1 MTESQKL
8 FQRACKHIPGGVNSP
23 VRAFRAVGGDPV
35 YIKRG
40 SGSRIYDA
48 DDNEYID
55 FCGSWGPL
63 ALGHAHPD
71 VVAAVVS
78 AAGNG
83 LSFGACNPYEV
94 EFAELISAL
103 APHAEMARM
112 VNSGTEAVMT
122 ALRLARAFTGRSR
135 IVKFDGCYHG
145 HADYLL
151 TAAGSGLLTSAMPD
165 SRGVLASAVAEV
177 ISTPYNDVA
186 ALENIFQKEGDK
198 IAAAIVEPVAGNMGL
213 VTPESGFLAALRR
226 LCDKYGACLV
236 FDEVITGFRFHAG
249 AYATLAGITPDI
261 TTFGKIVGGGMPVG
275 VIAAKKAI
283 MEQLAPLGQVY
294 QAGTFSGNPITA
306 AAGIA
311 TMKLLRQLNP
321 YPKMERLADNF
332 AGAINKF
339 AEKKR
344 INVHCS
350 THKGVFTVFF
360 TGQQPL
366 RNLAEVK
373 SCNTDRFAAF
383 FRHMLQRGFYLSPS
397 QFELNFVS
405 AAHTDGEIA
414 AAAAAAIEFL
424 ATPGPSA
431 Q

>member
-40 SGSRIYDA
+40 SGARIYDA

-71 VVAAVVS
+71 VVSAVIS
-78 AAGNG
+78 AAKDG

-94 EFAELISAL
+94 EFAELISGL
-103 APHAEMARM
+103 VPHAEMVRM

-122 ALRLARAFTGRSR
+122 ALRLARGCTGRSR

-151 TAAGSGLLTSAMPD
+151 VSAGSGLLTNSMPA
-165 SRGVLASAVAEV
+165 SLGVPESAVAEV

-186 ALENIFQKEGDK
+186 ALEDIFQKEGDT
-198 IAAAIVEPVAGNMGL
+198 IAAVIVEPVAGNMGL
-213 VTPESGFLAALRR
+213 VVPEPGFLEALRR
-226 LCDKYGACLV
+226 LCSKHGALLV

-249 AYATLAGITPDI
+249 AYATLSGITPDI
-261 TTFGKIVGGGMPVG
+261 TTFGKIAGGGMPLG
-275 VIAAKKAI
+275 AIAAGRQI

-294 QAGTFSGNPITA
+294 QAGTLSGNPVAA

-311 TMKLLRQLNP
+311 TLNALRRLNP
-321 YPKMERLADNF
+321 YPAMAELADVF
-332 AGAINKF
+332 AGGINRF
-339 AEKKR
+339 AVEKQL
-344 INVHCS
+344 NVHCAAY
-350 THKGVFTVFF
+350 KGIFTVFF
-360 TGQQPL
+360 TGRSPL
-366 RNLAEVK
+366 RNLEEVK
-373 SCNTDRFAAF
+373 SCDTGTFAAF
-383 FRHMLQRGFYLSPS
+383 FRHMLKRGFYLSPS
-397 QFELNFVS
+397 QFELNFIS
-405 AAHTDGEIA
+405 AAHTRAEIDSA
-414 AAAAAAIEFL
+414 AEAAIEFL
-424 ATPGPSA
+424 ADMPKMKD
-431 Q
+431 